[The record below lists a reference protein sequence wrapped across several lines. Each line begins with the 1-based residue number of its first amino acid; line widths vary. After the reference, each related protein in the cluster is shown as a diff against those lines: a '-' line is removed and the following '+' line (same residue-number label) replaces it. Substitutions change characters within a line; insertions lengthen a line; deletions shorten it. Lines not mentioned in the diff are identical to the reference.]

1 MSEDKNTLLSTLAEP
16 ISNATNN
23 IVDKP
28 TQNVGTTLADIW
40 YLVFG
45 GISQAAEKRK
55 LKYSYALQEFENVLK
70 EKINKIPE
78 EKLIEPDIQVVAPA
92 LEAAKYC
99 MEKSELKNMFV
110 NLISSAMNKE
120 KTNFV
125 HPIFTNIIS
134 RLSSEDALLL
144 QSIST
149 KEFDTNSVIFSETIE
164 RLSFSLSILKT
175 LGLIESKDLAL
186 EDFKEKSQ
194 IYKDVYNE
202 MVNETNTYNGNYTH
216 INNEYD
222 NILHIFTNY
231 MKYNKFS
238 GDKLPKHDIVAKY
251 FTQTFQLTALGQQFI
266 HICMD

>member
-1 MSEDKNTLLSTLAEP
+1 MPEDKNALLNTLAEP

-23 IVDKP
+23 ILDKP

-55 LKYSYALQEFENVLK
+55 IKYSYNLQEFENELK
-70 EKINKIPE
+70 EKISEIPE
-78 EKLIEPDIQVVAPA
+78 DKLVEADIQNIAPA
-92 LEAAKYC
+92 LESAKYC
-99 MEKSELKNMFV
+99 VEKSELRNMFV

-120 KTNFV
+120 KANFV

-134 RLSSEDALLL
+134 RLSSVDALLL

-149 KEFDTNSVIFSETIE
+149 GEFNADSVIFSETIE
-164 RLSFSLSILKT
+164 SLSFSLSILKT
-175 LGLIESKDLAL
+175 HGLIESKDLAL

-194 IYKDVYNE
+194 LYKGAFNKIYTDYD
-202 MVNETNTYNGNYTH
+202 NYIY
-216 INNEYD
+216 INNFYD
-222 NILHIFTNY
+222 GILHMFTSY

-238 GDKLPKHDIVAKY
+238 GDKLPKHEVVIKY
-251 FTQTFQLTALGQQFI
+251 FTRTFQLTALGQQFK
-266 HICMD
+266 HICID